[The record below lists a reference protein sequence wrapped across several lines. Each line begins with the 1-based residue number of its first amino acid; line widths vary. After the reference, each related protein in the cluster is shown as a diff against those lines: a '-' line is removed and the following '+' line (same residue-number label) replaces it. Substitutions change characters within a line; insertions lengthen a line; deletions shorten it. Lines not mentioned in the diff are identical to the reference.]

1 MDLIFGC
8 GFTYYFYLCNQ
19 PRPKKNRPWTL
30 TISPLIFCFFNT
42 MCDNFHECQFDHM
55 YTSGKSTDTPFTHY
69 DKHIMVKVVCCF
81 GVLGVTNQATLL
93 LILPDRPPCP
103 HIMII
108 IGWWYSSPEQGLQ
121 GHQAI
126 YIYFVKLLISNPL
139 PHSHPIVSSCATPY
153 SSLFAS
159 SPSDS
164 TGALSFDP
172 SKYNPS

>member
-19 PRPKKNRPWTL
+19 PRPKNKHRPWTL

-81 GVLGVTNQATLL
+81 GVVGVTN
-93 LILPDRPPCP
+93 
-103 HIMII
+103 
-108 IGWWYSSPEQGLQ
+108 
-121 GHQAI
+121 
-126 YIYFVKLLISNPL
+126 
-139 PHSHPIVSSCATPY
+139 
-153 SSLFAS
+153 
-159 SPSDS
+159 
-164 TGALSFDP
+164 
-172 SKYNPS
+172 